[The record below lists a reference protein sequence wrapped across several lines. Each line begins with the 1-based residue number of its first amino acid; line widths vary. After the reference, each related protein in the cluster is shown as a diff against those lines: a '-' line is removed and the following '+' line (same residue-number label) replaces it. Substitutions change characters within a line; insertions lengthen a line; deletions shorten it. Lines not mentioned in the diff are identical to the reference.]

1 LLVEI
6 AQTKARIR
14 RALLPKLRLD
24 LMADITHKIRF
35 SPAPEMQTDGNSVVT
50 GKRLSLSRRIPCVLS
65 PEGLQGGVAAA
76 KNVAFS
82 FSDVGHRF
90 GKHDPRSQIAF
101 TIATVLPHMP
111 SVPEVFQGAVFRGSA
126 W

>member
-1 LLVEI
+1 MSDKTNNRLL
-6 AQTKARIR
+6 
-14 RALLPKLRLD
+14 
-24 LMADITHKIRF
+24 
-35 SPAPEMQTDGNSVVT
+35 SPSPEMQTDGTSMVT
-50 GKRLSLSRRIPCVLS
+50 GKRLSLSRRIPRVLT

-90 GKHDPRSQIAF
+90 GKQAPRSQIAF

-111 SVPEVFQGAVFRGSA
+111 TVPARCVPRLGMVVSYPQPAI
-126 W
+126 